1 MCAAEH
7 KISSTSYAKLKS
19 CEKKMRTKKSS
30 VINVKRRKEKKR
42 AKPDVSFCFERQ
54 NGKALFCLIN
64 LKRDI
69 RSFEW
74 MKENPNFVM
83 SLRSLSLQSNVNFMC
98 VHVPSLV
105 LGAIPVSFIVLEEQ
119 EQSFKPNTRQLLTF
133 LSFYTIKNVPFYS
146 TLASAWCCLLN
157 SIAYGCLTKI

>member
-1 MCAAEH
+1 
-7 KISSTSYAKLKS
+7 
-19 CEKKMRTKKSS
+19 
-30 VINVKRRKEKKR
+30 
-42 AKPDVSFCFERQ
+42 
-54 NGKALFCLIN
+54 
-64 LKRDI
+64 
-69 RSFEW
+69 
-74 MKENPNFVM
+74 M

-146 TLASAWCCLLN
+146 TLASA
-157 SIAYGCLTKI
+157 